1 MKWLDKIVQWVLLCC
16 MFGLGAY
23 IILRGVTIAGEN
35 GVFDHSPV
43 LSAWYRKIE
52 DWTTGTV
59 VPVISYVEKE
69 PVEEMLLMERLYP
82 LSGYISSRKQQERA
96 LESQSE
102 YELIVR
108 AEAQAEENKNPRDSG
123 QLPIPADQPEDEEA
137 LYDFNYL
144 LYHYFSMDMTTTIDR
159 ERLDG
164 KKLLAMDMTMQKK
177 EEPQILIYHTH
188 SQEGFVDTVEGDDTT
203 TIVGVGDYLAKLL
216 CENYG
221 YRVIHERGVFD
232 LVDGVLDRNLA
243 YDLSLQKVEEWL
255 QKYPSIEVVIDLH
268 RDGVDGTKFVTEYQ
282 GKPAAKLMYIVG
294 MSRTADNV
302 DISYLPNPYVEENL
316 AFALQMQLAAGKLCP
331 DLMRNIYLMAYRFN
345 MHVRPKTLLLEAGT
359 QLNTLEEEKNAMEA
373 FAEVL
378 DKVLGGV

>member
-16 MFGLGAY
+16 MLGLGAY

-232 LVDGVLDRNLA
+232 LVDGVLDRNRA